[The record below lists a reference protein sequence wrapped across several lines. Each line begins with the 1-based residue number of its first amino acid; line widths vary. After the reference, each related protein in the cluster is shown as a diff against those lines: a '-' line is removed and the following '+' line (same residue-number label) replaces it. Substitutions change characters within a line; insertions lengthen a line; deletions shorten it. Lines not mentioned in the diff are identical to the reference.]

1 MKFRKILSIA
11 LFLLAIVILG
21 YFVFVGAILV

>member
-1 MKFRKILSIA
+1 MKFRKILSVA

-21 YFVFVGAILV
+21 YFVFVGVLV

>member
-1 MKFRKILSIA
+1 MKFRKILSVA